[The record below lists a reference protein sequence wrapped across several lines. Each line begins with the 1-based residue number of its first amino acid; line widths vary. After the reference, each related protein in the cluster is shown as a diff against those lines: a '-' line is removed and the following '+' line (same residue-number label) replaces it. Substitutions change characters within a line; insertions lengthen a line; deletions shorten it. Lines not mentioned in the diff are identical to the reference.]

1 MFTFY
6 CRKKKNAIYCCP
18 YFCGGEYID
27 TIISFTCFFVML
39 RKQQI
44 TLYTKPV
51 KSADTSTT
59 SRFCYYAI
67 DLVTGLKKKS
77 FNK

>member
-1 MFTFY
+1 MQFIFVLISAEES
-6 CRKKKNAIYCCP
+6 N
-18 YFCGGEYID
+18 ID

-51 KSADTSTT
+51 KSADTNTT